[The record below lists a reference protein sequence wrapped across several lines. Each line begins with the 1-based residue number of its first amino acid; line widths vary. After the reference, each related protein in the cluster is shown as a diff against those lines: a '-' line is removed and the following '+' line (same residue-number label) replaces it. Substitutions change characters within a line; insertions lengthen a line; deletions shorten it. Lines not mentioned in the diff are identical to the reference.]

1 MKKSLIFITG
11 LALTFLACNKADKAK
26 AGISESV
33 AQSAENILSENGG
46 EGCFIPYQGKVC
58 ELIDKATIAQ
68 ILGVDAA
75 KMEAVD
81 NSKMLHQMGKKKNEP
96 YKGSKYAKCEYEW
109 KDESKKIKE
118 YVKQLD
124 MSIEVP
130 ISAIV
135 QIGSFAPQQS
145 VTSFKQYYRNVSDD
159 EMNKSMKQASEQMAK
174 SGKYSKEQVGIATD
188 MGKGLAAGRVVTYL
202 DNLGEAAA
210 SIRSKAFG
218 EQTELIVFYKGNE
231 FQVSVKMAG
240 KTHAENMEYS
250 LKIAKEVLSKC
261 K

>member
-1 MKKSLIFITG
+1 MKNSVMFIIV
-11 LALTFLACNKADKAK
+11 LALTFLACNKAEQAK
-26 AGISESV
+26 TDTSDGLV
-33 AQSAENILSENGG
+33 QSAENILSENGG
-46 EGCFIPYQGKVC
+46 EGCFIPYQAKVC

-68 ILGVDAA
+68 ILGVDAT

-96 YKGSKYAKCEYEW
+96 YKGSKYTKCEYKWED
-109 KDESKKIKE
+109 KNKKIKE
-118 YVKQLD
+118 YVEQLGT
-124 MSIEVP
+124 SIEVP

-135 QIGSFAPQQS
+135 QIGSFTPQQS
-145 VTSFKQYYRNVSDD
+145 VASFKQYYRNVS
-159 EMNKSMKQASEQMAK
+159 ENELNKAMKQAGDQMGK
-174 SGKYSKEQVGIATD
+174 SGKYTKEQVDIATD

-202 DNLGEAAA
+202 DNLGEAAV

-231 FQVSVKMAG
+231 FQVSVKMSG
-240 KTHAENMEYS
+240 KTYAENMEYS

>member
-1 MKKSLIFITG
+1 MFITV
-11 LALTFLACNKADKAK
+11 LALTFLACNKADQTKTD
-26 AGISESV
+26 ISDGV
-33 AQSAENILSENGG
+33 VQSAENILSENGG

-75 KMEAVD
+75 KMEVVD
-81 NSKMLHQMGKKKNEP
+81 NFKILHLMGKKKNEP
-96 YKGSKYAKCEYEW
+96 YKGSKYANCEYKWED
-109 KDESKKIKE
+109 KNKKIKE
-118 YVKQLD
+118 YVEQLG

-145 VTSFKQYYRNVSDD
+145 VASFKQYYRNVSDE
-159 EMNKSMKQASEQMAK
+159 EMNKAMKQAGEQMGK
-174 SGKYSKEQVGIATD
+174 SGKYSKEQVGTATD
-188 MGKGLAAGRVVTYL
+188 MGKGLAAGRKVTYL

-231 FQVSVKMAG
+231 FQVSVKMSG
-240 KTHAENMEYS
+240 KTYTENMEYS